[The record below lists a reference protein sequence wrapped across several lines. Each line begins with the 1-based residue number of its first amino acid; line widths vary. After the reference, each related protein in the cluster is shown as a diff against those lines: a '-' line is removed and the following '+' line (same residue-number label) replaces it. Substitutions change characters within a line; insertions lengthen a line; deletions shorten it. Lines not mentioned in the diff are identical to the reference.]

1 MTYTEEVMAKLK
13 SQYSY
18 EPEFLQ
24 AVQEVLGSLSPVLE
38 KNEKYRKKR
47 IHERLTEPERTI
59 GFRVDWVDD
68 AGNIQV
74 NQG

>member
-38 KNEKYRKKR
+38 KNEKYRQIVYR
-47 IHERLTEPERTI
+47 H
-59 GFRVDWVDD
+59 W
-68 AGNIQV
+68 
-74 NQG
+74 